1 MKSSAVSAGDNI
13 TATKYNNLRQD
24 AKAAAALLASAQST
38 PNMTVKVEAGTVFF
52 GTTKVEYAGGNSGSF
67 TAPATN
73 PRIDL
78 LYLTSAGVLTI
89 TQGTEAGSP
98 VAPAYPSNSVP
109 ICEVYLRVG
118 TTAIHDTDQT
128 THGYIYKDVRS
139 FVAAPSNGGTF
150 TMNEKTAVT
159 INQGEGV
166 FIDSAGDAIKAF
178 VLKTL
183 VQTDEVYISP
193 QEPEAST
200 SPVDNLS
207 YVWLSDRRFAWAAR
221 YNRATTYYLYT
232 GIGEINPQTGAI
244 NLFDNVDVVSG
255 TINTFTGKITKI
267 SSTKWMLQNDAS
279 NTNPIL
285 YCCSIDDD
293 NVITVGT
300 GLTLSTNMEFADAAV
315 LTDYIEDDKFIITRR
330 RDTND
335 DCEVTIGTVSGTTI
349 TVDTANWQIVD
360 TGVCYYM
367 WVKALSNTQAII
379 SWNDGTNLEARICNY
394 GTGTGNTVITLGSG
408 TATIAAIANV
418 QGQIERISDTSFIIV
433 WRVSASSLLRAVAGT
448 INTNTITLGSNFDFR
463 TSTNGAVTGICP
475 YGKNGVAVLSYDDN
489 SAANYDTQIH
499 YLNVNGTTV
508 TCPMFT
514 RISKVNGPLVQ
525 TVLTKTTVARSIAFA
540 AGHLLTSLSTGT
552 GSEGTLGGF
561 AKSFKASIE
570 EVFMGVAEANS
581 ISDVVSVIPRGRT
594 GAIYSGLTFKGE
606 YFVDTDGSITKTG
619 LVYVGKAIKTTEILV
634 KNNS

>member
-1 MKSSAVSAGDNI
+1 MKSAAIANGDN
-13 TATKYNNLRQD
+13 ADQDQYNNLRQD
-24 AKAAAALLASAQST
+24 AQGAATLLATQQSS
-38 PNMTVKVEAGTVFF
+38 PNMTLLVQAGTVFF

-78 LYLTSAGVLTI
+78 LYLNSSGSLVIL
-89 TQGTEAGSP
+89 QGTEAGSP
-98 VAPAYPSNSVP
+98 VAPAYPSNAVP

-118 TTAIHDTDQT
+118 TTAIHDTDQA

-139 FVAAPSNGGTF
+139 FIAAPSNGGTF
-150 TMNEKTAVT
+150 TMPEKTGIDISA
-159 INQGEGV
+159 GEGV

-183 VQTDEVYISP
+183 VQTDEVFIP
-193 QEPEAST
+193 TQEPEAST

-244 NLFDNVDVVSG
+244 NLFDSTDVTSSS
-255 TINTFTGKITKI
+255 INTFTGKITKI
-267 SSTKWMLQNDAS
+267 SSTKWLVQNDAS
-279 NTNPIL
+279 NTNPVL

-293 NVITVGT
+293 NVITVGAS
-300 GLTLSTNMEFADAAV
+300 LTLSTNMELVDGSV
-315 LTDYIEDDKFIITRR
+315 ITDYIEDDKFIITRR

-408 TATIAAIANV
+408 TTTIAAIANI
-418 QGQIERISDTSFIIV
+418 QGQIERISDTSFIIA

-463 TSTNGAVTGICP
+463 TSTSGAVAGICP
-475 YGKNGVAVLSYDDN
+475 YGKNGVAILSYDDSG
-489 SAANYDTQIH
+489 SATYDTQIH

-525 TVLTKTTVARSIAFA
+525 TVLTKTTVARSIAFV
-540 AGHLLTSLSTGT
+540 AGHLLTSLATGT
-552 GSEGTLGGF
+552 TAEGTLGGL

-581 ISDVVSVIPRGRT
+581 ISNVVSVIPRGRS
-594 GAIYSGLTFKGE
+594 GAIYSGLTFKVGSPSST
-606 YFVDTDGSITKTG
+606 FTVVNPLVKLLTKSITISSTACA
-619 LVYVGKAIKTTEILV
+619 L
-634 KNNS
+634 